1 MKTLVVLLISSLS
14 LTALAAEKINLKK
27 DFDSL
32 GGNAEIVGRA
42 QALDPDNKVKIVQ
55 NRAVDR
61 HNRFELGVNYGLV
74 SGGDT
79 YMRTQ
84 NLGGNLDFHFT
95 PKWSVGVRYYKSY
108 SSLTPEG
115 RDIYDDA
122 NRQFQ
127 AGHKYNVPAIDYPID
142 TGLLVVNWYPIY
154 GKLNLFDLGIAH
166 FDIYTLLGYGKMFLD
181 SGSTDTYAAGGGV
194 GFWWT
199 QNIASR
205 LEIRYQP
212 YTDLLQ
218 GEHRHQDSV
227 VFTASLGV
235 LL

>member
-1 MKTLVVLLISSLS
+1 MKALVVLIIGVLS
-14 LTALAAEKINLKK
+14 LNSQAAEKINLKK

-42 QALDPDNKVKIVQ
+42 QALDPENQVKIVQ
-55 NRAVDR
+55 NRTVDR
-61 HNRFELGVNYGLV
+61 NNRFELGVNYSMV

-84 NLGGNLDFHFT
+84 NLGGNLDFHLT
-95 PKWSVGVRYYKSY
+95 PSWSVGARYYKAY
-108 SSLTPEG
+108 SSLTAEG
-115 RDIYDDA
+115 QNIYDDA
-122 NRQFQ
+122 NRRYSQ
-127 AGHKYNVPAIDYPID
+127 GYKYNIPPIDYPIE

-154 GKLNLFDLGIAH
+154 GKLNLFNLGVAH
-166 FDIYTLLGYGKMFLD
+166 FDIYTLIGYGKMFLD
-181 SGSTDTYAAGGGV
+181 SGSSDTYTAGGGV

-205 LEIRYQP
+205 LEVRYQP

-218 GEHRHQDSV
+218 GEKRHQDSV
-227 VFTASLGV
+227 VFTASVGV